1 MASSGSTP
9 ELLLQPTLGSQPER
23 MPRQHWVLQG
33 SDRFGVG
40 EARGIWPRSMKAYP
54 PREASVLAVA
64 PKATGRKTGRT
75 PRAVALEGRVKLVP
89 WVSL

>member
-1 MASSGSTP
+1 M
-9 ELLLQPTLGSQPER
+9 
-23 MPRQHWVLQG
+23 
-33 SDRFGVG
+33 G

-75 PRAVALEGRVKLVP
+75 PRAVAFEGRVKLVP